1 LKEQRLDLNFKKAPI
16 PKNKKKRRRKK
27 KKVNE
32 MNYRVKGVEEARCQ
46 EEDLWH
52 EGQAEI

>member
-1 LKEQRLDLNFKKAPI
+1 LKEQRLDLNFKKAQI

-32 MNYRVKGVEEARCQ
+32 MNYRVKGVKEERCQ

-52 EGQAEI
+52 EGPAEI